1 MPGTLLAR
9 HAREDRAV
17 QIGIDEAG
25 RGPLFGRVYAAA
37 VVLPDD
43 FDVARVKDSKLYHS
57 ERKLRE
63 AESHVKE
70 RALAYGVAWRDADAI
85 DADNILNATMACM
98 HDAAREAMGALAPRT
113 LRDALL
119 LVDGT
124 YFRPLSAEG
133 AAVAH
138 VLVPKGD
145 STYAAIAAASVL
157 AKRARDD
164 YIYALCEE
172 RPDVAARY
180 DLRRNK
186 GYGTS
191 AHMAAIRAHGVTE
204 WHRRSFRPCR

>member
-1 MPGTLLAR
+1 MLAR
-9 HAREDRAV
+9 HPREDRAV
-17 QIGIDEAG
+17 QVGIDEAG

-37 VVLPDD
+37 VVLPDS
-43 FDVARVKDSKLYHS
+43 FDIARVKDSKLYHS

-63 AESHVKE
+63 AESYVQDH
-70 RALAYGVAWRDADAI
+70 ALAYGVAWRDSDVI
-85 DADNILNATMACM
+85 DAENILNATMACM
-98 HDAAREAMGALAPRT
+98 HDAASEAMGRLAPRYA

-124 YFRPLSAEG
+124 YFRPLRDG
-133 AAVAH
+133 GHAVAH

-145 STYAAIAAASVL
+145 STYAAIAAASIL

-191 AHMAAIRAHGVTE
+191 AHMAAIREHGVTE